1 MALPS
6 TRHSGP
12 VFCRAV
18 NQYMKAICKNKPTV
32 ASEIK
37 CIDNPWGAILGGVL
51 LSKRSNEQ
59 YAPSGKNIPQ
69 NTNRRSKGSAALSN
83 NGLRYWIESITIHTI
98 TLTRRV

>member
-37 CIDNPWGAILGGVL
+37 YIDNRWGAILLGGVL

-59 YAPSGKNIPQ
+59 HAPRGKNIPQ
-69 NTNRRSKGSAALSN
+69 NSNRRNRPSPAVYN
-83 NGLRYWIESITIHTI
+83 NGLRYWIESITTHTI
-98 TLTRRV
+98 TL